1 MQSSTTTRSKTPLT
15 VSSANTAAGGAFT
28 KTCDV
33 ELPEISPRSRRGWAR
48 GTGEESIRRASS
60 RPDAYTGYEHGL
72 CSICHAEHKTVDHG
86 DLPPGRTAPCL
97 CALCKEL
104 FTSITAFNKHKR
116 PSPSFGCYK
125 PERRKLVLVDQ
136 GGWFLWAN
144 PGSRPEDI

>member
-1 MQSSTTTRSKTPLT
+1 MKTQ
-15 VSSANTAAGGAFT
+15 
-28 KTCDV
+28 DV
-33 ELPEISPRSRRGWAR
+33 ELPEIKRARGGWALYA
-48 GTGEESIRRASS
+48 TGEESICQYHQFC
-60 RPDAYTGYEHGL
+60 AYTGYEHGL